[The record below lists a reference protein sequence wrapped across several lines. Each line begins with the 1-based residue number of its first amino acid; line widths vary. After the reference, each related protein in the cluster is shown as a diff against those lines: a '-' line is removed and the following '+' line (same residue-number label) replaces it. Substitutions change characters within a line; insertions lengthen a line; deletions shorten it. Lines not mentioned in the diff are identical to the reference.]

1 MMCINKEII
10 QLLTVHPGV
19 RMGKPMLG
27 VFIVI
32 GIMRCTFSRMVV
44 GKPGKIASKITIC
57 GILSC
62 VIMASDG

>member
-1 MMCINKEII
+1 MMCTNKEII

-19 RMGKPMLG
+19 RMARPIFG

-32 GIMRCTFSRMVV
+32 GRIRFMFSPMVV
-44 GKPGKIASKITIC
+44 GRVGRTMTRMTIC

-62 VIMASDG
+62 VIMASVG